1 MKTATIRKCAVA
13 AIVVILSVPATLSL
27 FAFAARSWWPFE
39 LLTHLRAHYLW
50 ALVFGGAILAALK
63 HLKLAAV
70 FGAFAVINLCFV
82 LPLYWPESR
91 NRAEGRPIRLM
102 NVNGYHY
109 NPTRQKL
116 IALIRDTQPDVVLV
130 LEVDD
135 AWVHDLELLAALYP
149 HRHYEPRKHDLGIAL
164 LSRLPVNDLDVH
176 YFGPADVPSFTA
188 RLEDHRGNSFHL
200 IGTHPLPPLSATGAV
215 VRNEQLTNINA
226 FIQTLAGPVVLAGDL
241 NSTSWS
247 PNFRDFVRRA
257 GLRDTRNGFGN
268 LPTWPGK
275 LAPIGITIDHVL
287 VTPDISVRA
296 RSVGPYIGSDH
307 RPLLV
312 DLVIPGSANRPSD

>member
-1 MKTATIRKCAVA
+1 MKTVTVRKCAVA
-13 AIVVILSVPATLSL
+13 AIVLICSVSAALSM
-27 FAFAARSWWPFE
+27 FAFAARFWWIFE
-39 LLTHLRAHYLW
+39 LLTHLRAHYLF
-50 ALVFGGAILAALK
+50 ALVLGAAILATLK
-63 HLKLAAV
+63 HFKLAAV
-70 FGAFAVINLCFV
+70 FGVFAIINLCFV
-82 LPLYWPESR
+82 LTLYLPESR
-91 NRAEGRPIRLM
+91 SRADGRPIRLM

-116 IALIRDTQPDVVLV
+116 ITLIHDTQPEVVLV

-135 AWVHDLELLAALYP
+135 AWVKDLELLADSYP
-149 HRHYEPRKHDLGIAL
+149 HRHYEPREHDLGIAL

-188 RLEDHRGNSFHL
+188 RLEDHGGNSFHL

-215 VRNEQLTNINA
+215 ARNEQLTNINA

-257 GLRDTRNGFGN
+257 GLRDSRNGFGN
-268 LPTWPGK
+268 QPTHPGR
-275 LAPIGITIDHVL
+275 LAPIGIAIDHVL

-307 RPLLV
+307 RPVIV
-312 DLVIPGSANRPSD
+312 DLVIPGSAIRSSD